1 MSEDSKSQRKQ
12 QKRAEKPTLE
22 ALNIPTLSHSTRASF
37 PLFSQFPFSSSL
49 VILFTAIMRV
59 STPSLKS
66 SHHTRHIVQRLK
78 SASDLE
84 KLLSEDFD
92 QELISMRQ
100 AMKTTEAKL
109 GRYQDSKEFLGLAKA
124 SLAETYSHVNPSLER
139 NMMRVNLASRGKL
152 GELPDVSIRSFKS
165 PQPMKSSLK
174 PEEQVHIDQFYE
186 HPASSKAIN
195 KLPLPDS
202 PHFNSALFGRK
213 ALPSTS
219 NFLKSSHSNEHAEA
233 NKRAIFSIMPKE
245 EGQLKEIDAE
255 SINHPT
261 TALTFFWTIK
271 PLAGSRP
278 ESREGASMLLV
289 DRKVYLFGGQS
300 MTKRNDIRVMHPD
313 SGTWIMLSTYYSPKG
328 RIGHSLCPY
337 KNMLFLFGGWS
348 HYSQRLRMRRCFK
361 KVYVLT
367 ISEENRW
374 QRYSCSGDS
383 PKSRRDHAMAY
394 LGSSMLIYGGI
405 DGHSRVLK
413 SARVLDMETLR
424 WQKLGVRGQNKPG
437 RRSAATLT
445 AVFPTAWTLR
455 WDLSVFALPRAG
467 PDTSYNYIGFYL
479 FGGLHQ
485 TALNDLWLL
494 RVTETTFYWQEL
506 HPAGLAP
513 SPRFAHTTTHIG
525 QMLVICGGR
534 NDLAVNTANGAFSDV
549 VILRL
554 EMLRWEHVNL
564 AGSCPEGRW
573 GHCAVGFGSKILIF
587 GGLNYAAFLPAT
599 MYVLETEQLQAM
611 ELIKIEEA
619 KEEKIRQRKKFIR
632 SEG

>member
-1 MSEDSKSQRKQ
+1 
-12 QKRAEKPTLE
+12 
-22 ALNIPTLSHSTRASF
+22 
-37 PLFSQFPFSSSL
+37 
-49 VILFTAIMRV
+49 MRV

-109 GRYQDSKEFLGLAKA
+109 GRFQDSKEFLGLAKA

-245 EGQLKEIDAE
+245 EGPLKEIDAE

-300 MTKRNDIRVMHPD
+300 MTKRNDMRVMQPD

-337 KNMLFLFGGWS
+337 KNMLFSVGG
-348 HYSQRLRMRRCFK
+348 
-361 KVYVLT
+361 
-367 ISEENRW
+367 
-374 QRYSCSGDS
+374 RY
-383 PKSRRDHAMAY
+383 
-394 LGSSMLIYGGI
+394 II
-405 DGHSRVLK
+405 
-413 SARVLDMETLR
+413 
-424 WQKLGVRGQNKPG
+424 
-437 RRSAATLT
+437 
-445 AVFPTAWTLR
+445 
-455 WDLSVFALPRAG
+455 
-467 PDTSYNYIGFYL
+467 
-479 FGGLHQ
+479 
-485 TALNDLWLL
+485 
-494 RVTETTFYWQEL
+494 
-506 HPAGLAP
+506 AGLTL
-513 SPRFAHTTTHIG
+513 H
-525 QMLVICGGR
+525 
-534 NDLAVNTANGAFSDV
+534 
-549 VILRL
+549 
-554 EMLRWEHVNL
+554 
-564 AGSCPEGRW
+564 SCTIHSG
-573 GHCAVGFGSKILIF
+573 
-587 GGLNYAAFLPAT
+587 
-599 MYVLETEQLQAM
+599 
-611 ELIKIEEA
+611 
-619 KEEKIRQRKKFIR
+619 
-632 SEG
+632 

>member
-1 MSEDSKSQRKQ
+1 
-12 QKRAEKPTLE
+12 
-22 ALNIPTLSHSTRASF
+22 
-37 PLFSQFPFSSSL
+37 
-49 VILFTAIMRV
+49 
-59 STPSLKS
+59 
-66 SHHTRHIVQRLK
+66 
-78 SASDLE
+78 
-84 KLLSEDFD
+84 
-92 QELISMRQ
+92 
-100 AMKTTEAKL
+100 
-109 GRYQDSKEFLGLAKA
+109 
-124 SLAETYSHVNPSLER
+124 
-139 NMMRVNLASRGKL
+139 
-152 GELPDVSIRSFKS
+152 
-165 PQPMKSSLK
+165 
-174 PEEQVHIDQFYE
+174 
-186 HPASSKAIN
+186 
-195 KLPLPDS
+195 
-202 PHFNSALFGRK
+202 
-213 ALPSTS
+213 
-219 NFLKSSHSNEHAEA
+219 
-233 NKRAIFSIMPKE
+233 
-245 EGQLKEIDAE
+245 
-255 SINHPT
+255 
-261 TALTFFWTIK
+261 
-271 PLAGSRP
+271 
-278 ESREGASMLLV
+278 
-289 DRKVYLFGGQS
+289 
-300 MTKRNDIRVMHPD
+300 MT
-313 SGTWIMLSTYYSPKG
+313 
-328 RIGHSLCPY
+328 Y

-424 WQKLGVRGQNKPG
+424 WQKLGVRGQSKPG

-455 WDLSVFALPRAG
+455 WDLSIFALPRAG

-494 RVTETTFYWQEL
+494 RVTDTTFYWQEL
-506 HPAGLAP
+506 HPAGVAP

-534 NDLAVNTANGAFSDV
+534 NDQAVNTANGAFSDV